1 MESFKNIFSNNLTT
15 LMKINDKT
23 QQDIAEALNVNRA
36 SVSYWMRGLK
46 VPRADKIDA
55 LCSVLSCTREDLLG
69 TDLTEQ
75 SFHLRQTQE
84 SVQMA
89 IETLNEDGCRK
100 VLEYIEDLG
109 DRYKKKGG
117 ESEDPPET
125 L

>member
-75 SFHLRQTQE
+75 SFHLRKTQE
-84 SVQMA
+84 NVQMA
-89 IETLNEDGCRK
+89 IETLNEEGCRK

-117 ESEDPPET
+117 ESADPPET